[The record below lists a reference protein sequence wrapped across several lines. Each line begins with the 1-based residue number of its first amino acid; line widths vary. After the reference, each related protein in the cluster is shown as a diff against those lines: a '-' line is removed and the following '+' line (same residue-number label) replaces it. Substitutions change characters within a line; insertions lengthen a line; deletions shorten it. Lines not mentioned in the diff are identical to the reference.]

1 MNQDDNFIY
10 AMNVV
15 FMHEG
20 RLSNDKNDKGGL
32 TNFGITLPFLQ
43 QYNPSATINDIPNLT
58 KLDAQKIYKFLLWD
72 KYNYFKIQ
80 DKNIAAKIFDMSVNI
95 GEYESHKI
103 AQFSINSLLKNQI
116 AVDGIL
122 GPISIEKLN
131 ELNPDY
137 LMNELRQHLKN
148 YYLLVVAKNP
158 DDRVFLNDWLNR
170 AAW

>member
-1 MNQDDNFIY
+1 MNQNDNFPY
-10 AMNVV
+10 AMDLI

-20 RLSNDKNDKGGL
+20 GLSDDKHDKGGL
-32 TNFGITLPFLQ
+32 TNFGITLPFLR
-43 QYNPSATINDIPNLT
+43 QYNPNATIDDIPKLT
-58 KLDAQKIYKFLLWD
+58 KTDAEKIYKFLLWD
-72 KYNYFKIQ
+72 KYNYSQIH

-103 AQFSINSLLKNQI
+103 AQISINSLLKNQI
-116 AVDGIL
+116 TVDGIL

-131 ELNPDY
+131 DLNPDY

-158 DDRVFLNDWLNR
+158 DDRDFLNGWLNR